1 MTKKQF
7 VEDAV
12 AQLDANPRKVLAG
25 HGISGAMLQKI
36 SRRPDVMKY
45 LCVILYTLK
54 TVKRGAMGLK
64 KSNLF
69 QIKAYKNFAELN
81 TKARLDVE
89 KFMSGLK
96 GKDATDFNNADN
108 ITTIVFDTTTK
119 MVPGPEGD
127 DVIEQMMNASA
138 FLKFDSAVRKE
149 YKIPGVSYVVVMV
162 APSAIRPAEEKLA
175 MRKEKKN
182 KLVNTRENKV
192 AKVRARLK
200 KRARKALA
208 RNKAELV
215 ELKDREFGLSMQN
228 AQYQYLTKKTGG
240 ADLWSGIE
248 ALNAKS
254 AAAAA
259 KKLNSADA
267 KLFVLANKLKAQGDE
282 ESAKAILS
290 KIKNKSKLASLINNG
305 GNVAAGND
313 LIDKRRRELA
323 RTIKAVEKKI
333 EQLQVDLALAP
344 MQKRTSVK
352 SMISK
357 YTAQLKQLKARSAFY
372 NRKNNMAMGGK
383 AQQLA
388 QVRAAIEA
396 NIEAGK
402 TISQSLNAALA
413 ELEATPAQ
421 QRQIKQQIVQQ
432 VADGTPMQFAVQ
444 QAIQDAELDAV
455 EDIEDVLD
463 DTIDIEDMGSGTVSF
478 NDLMNM
484 L

>member
-7 VEDAV
+7 VEDAL
-12 AQLDANPRKVLAG
+12 AQLEANPRKVLAG
-25 HGISGAMLQKI
+25 HGITGAMLQKI
-36 SRRPDVMKY
+36 MKRSDVMKY
-45 LCVILYTLK
+45 LCVVLYTLK
-54 TVKRGAMGLK
+54 TAKRGAVGLK
-64 KSNLF
+64 KSNVF

-89 KFMSGLK
+89 KFMAGLK

-108 ITTIVFDTTTK
+108 ITTIVFDTNTK

-127 DVIEQMMNASA
+127 DVIEQMMNASV

-149 YKIPGVSYVVVMV
+149 YKLPGVSYVVIMV

-175 MRKEKKN
+175 MRKEKINKRKN
-182 KLVNTRENKV
+182 DREDK
-192 AKVRARLK
+192 APKVRTRLK

-208 RNKAELV
+208 RNKAELTR
-215 ELKDREFGLSMQN
+215 LKNREYALEMQN
-228 AQYQYLTKKTGG
+228 AQYDYLTKKTG
-240 ADLWSGIE
+240 AKDLFSGIE
-248 ALNAKS
+248 AMNAK
-254 AAAAA
+254 AAARAA

-267 KLFVLANKLKAQGDE
+267 KLFILANKLKEQGDE
-282 ESAKAILS
+282 DSARVILS
-290 KIKNKSKLASLINNG
+290 KIKNKRQLAAIVN
-305 GNVAAGND
+305 GNVSTTAGND
-313 LIDKRRRELA
+313 MIAARRKELA
-323 RTIKAVEKKI
+323 RTIKSISAKL
-333 EQLQVDLALAP
+333 EQLKLDLAVVP
-344 MQKRTSVK
+344 MQKRASVK

-357 YTAQLKQLKARSAFY
+357 YNSQLKQLKARMVFY
-372 NRKNNMAMGGK
+372 DKKNTTAMGGK

-396 NIEAGK
+396 NIEKGN

-413 ELEATPAQ
+413 QLEATPAQ
-421 QRQIKQQIVQQ
+421 QRAIKQQIVQQ

-444 QAIQDAELDAV
+444 QAIQDADLDVEELDGL
-455 EDIEDVLD
+455 ELD
-463 DTIDIEDMGSGTVSF
+463 NGTVSF